1 MILWEAAK
9 CMLFCSAIFA
19 ILMSK
24 RVFEIEDIPRKVHM
38 TYLHSLNS
46 PKSQVLELACSFVA
60 GRAFDSKFL
69 SLIRQM

>member
-1 MILWEAAK
+1 MILREAAK

-24 RVFEIEDIPRKVHM
+24 RVFEIEDVLRKVHM

-46 PKSQVLELACSFVA
+46 PQVSGFGTGL
-60 GRAFDSKFL
+60 
-69 SLIRQM
+69 